1 MGMETGLSIP
11 LLRVD
16 GGGSANKFT
25 MQFQSDILGIPI
37 QVSAI
42 AETTA
47 LGAGY
52 LAGLASG
59 FWKDTSDISRKWRS
73 SISYEPTM
81 SNDRREELYAEWKR
95 AVERAKDWIK
105 G

>member
-1 MGMETGLSIP
+1 MEAGLSIP
-11 LLRVD
+11 LLKVD
-16 GGGSANKFT
+16 GGGSANRFT

-52 LAGLASG
+52 LAGLAAG
-59 FWKDTSDISRKWRS
+59 FWKDTADIARKWRA
-73 SISYEPTM
+73 SITYEPAM
-81 SNDRREELYAEWKR
+81 SDDQRDDLYGEWR
-95 AVERAKDWIK
+95 MAVERAKSWAE